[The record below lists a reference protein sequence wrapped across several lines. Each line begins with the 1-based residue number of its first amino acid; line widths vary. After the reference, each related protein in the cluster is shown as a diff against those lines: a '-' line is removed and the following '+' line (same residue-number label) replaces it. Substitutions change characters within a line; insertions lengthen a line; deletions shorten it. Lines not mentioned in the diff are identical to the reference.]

1 MLPQSIDI
9 NGRVISGEEGFR
21 EALRTE
27 TNDEIRK
34 VLEFCLHWCGDRKSV
49 V

>member
-27 TNDEIRK
+27 TERRNP
-34 VLEFCLHWCGDRKSV
+34 
-49 V
+49 